1 MAAAQLS
8 SATGEPMLRSLRLIC
23 SVALLGAALS
33 ASAATPEKPAAKSDD
48 PRVVIASK
56 LPGAKPE
63 QVRPTPLP
71 GIYEVTLGRLT
82 LHVTADGKYAI
93 AGDLYDL
100 SSEAN
105 LSEKNRTTVRVRSLA
120 KLKDSDTIVF
130 GNAGAKHTVT
140 VFTDTDCGYC
150 RKLHSEM
157 AELNR
162 LGIRVRY
169 AAYPRGGPGSEAW
182 NAMEAVWCA
191 KDRRNALT
199 RAKAGEHMAKANCGA
214 TPVASQYHLG
224 EEMGVDG
231 TPAIFTESGEKIG
244 GYMPAAKLLEQLNEL
259 RAEAAASAAEKTS
272 ATTP

>member
-1 MAAAQLS
+1 MVSAQLS
-8 SATGEPMLRSLRLIC
+8 SATGEPMLRLLRLTPSI
-23 SVALLGAALS
+23 ALLGATFS
-33 ASAATPEKPAAKSDD
+33 AAAATPAKPAEKSDD

-63 QVRPTPLP
+63 NVRATPLP
-71 GIYEVTLGRLT
+71 GIYEVTMGRLT

-100 SSEAN
+100 NTESN
-105 LSEKNRTTVRVRSLA
+105 LSEKNRTGVRVRSLA
-120 KLKDSDTIVF
+120 KLKDSDAIIF
-130 GNAGAKHTVT
+130 GAAGAKHTVT

-169 AAYPRGGPGSEAW
+169 VAFPRGGPGTEAW
-182 NAMEAVWCA
+182 STKEAVWCA
-191 KDRRNALT
+191 KDRRAALT
-199 RAKAGEHMAKANCGA
+199 RAKLGDNVGKASCGA
-214 TPVASQYHLG
+214 TPVSSQYQLG

-231 TPAIFTESGEKIG
+231 TPAIFTDAGQKIG

-259 RAEAAASAAEKTS
+259 HAESAAEKTS
-272 ATTP
+272 AAAP